1 MTRFAPIALLAALAL
16 LLAGCGGNDATNA
29 AAVAGEVA
37 EIVPAD
43 VQLVFA
49 VETDPES
56 EQWRRADELLD
67 RFPGKDELFEAFG
80 DGLSREGLSFGGDVL
95 PALGDETYVVLRD
108 VSDDE
113 VVLITKPRDPEKLAE
128 LLRESD
134 EPSATREVDG
144 WTLVAE
150 SEAILDAF
158 GEDGDRLADADW
170 FADAQDRVEDDA
182 LVTMLV
188 NGAAAQKASEAS
200 IPERC
205 RSAEQG
211 ELDYAVGTLTA
222 EEEGL
227 RMLFAA
233 SGEGAEELVGDE
245 TLLEHVP
252 AGAIVYLGSPGFGAA
267 GTALADQLR
276 CALDAGGG
284 LDAEAV
290 LGTSLE
296 DVLDLFAGGLAAWV
310 RPAALIPE
318 ISVLLEPEDD
328 ARAVELLD
336 TLVERA
342 GGFLGVEASP
352 RRVGDVEARELRVGP
367 VTILYG
373 AGDGRLV
380 VTTAASG
387 FESLSGDGGSLED
400 DEAFRDARDA
410 AGIGDDAEVYAYVD
424 LDRVVELLTAVAA
437 FSEESVP
444 DEVRANLEP
453 LDTVVAWGDLG
464 DPNEPEAGVF
474 LAIR

>member
-16 LLAGCGGNDATNA
+16 LLAGCGGSDSTNA

-43 VQLVFA
+43 VQLVFV

-67 RFPGKDELFEAFG
+67 RFPGKGRLFEALEEE
-80 DGLSREGLSFGGDVL
+80 LSQEGLSFGDDVL

-108 VSDDE
+108 VSEDE
-113 VVLITKPRDPEKLAE
+113 VVVITKPRDPAKLAE

-150 SEAILDAF
+150 NEAILDAF
-158 GEDGDRLADADW
+158 GEDGDRLAHADW

-200 IPERC
+200 VPERC
-205 RSAEQG
+205 RSAQEG
-211 ELDYAVGTLTA
+211 E
-222 EEEGL
+222 
-227 RMLFAA
+227 
-233 SGEGAEELVGDE
+233 
-245 TLLEHVP
+245 
-252 AGAIVYLGSPGFGAA
+252 
-267 GTALADQLR
+267 
-276 CALDAGGG
+276 

-380 VTTAASG
+380 VTTASSG